1 MRCMSPEWLTATNI
15 LTGCS
20 AAALL
25 GRERLL
31 DKISRK
37 SSADLQACS
46 SPEVYI
52 YRIVDG
58 RGNATMA

>member
-1 MRCMSPEWLTATNI
+1 MSPEWLTATNI
-15 LTGCS
+15 PTGCS

-37 SSADLQACS
+37 SSADLQACN
-46 SPEVYI
+46 SPQVYI
-52 YRIVDG
+52 YHIADG
-58 RGNATMA
+58 REKATMA